1 MKKSRKRSSWRE
13 YMQDLNEKEQKRS
26 RWVEYMQDLNEKE
39 QKKEQQAGIY
49 AEFNS

>member
-1 MKKSRKRSSWRE
+1 MKKSRQRSSR
-13 YMQDLNEKEQKRS
+13 R
-26 RWVEYMQDLNEKE
+26 EYMQDLNEKE